1 MALSYGKWTKY
12 QKMKENGFLHPHLPE
27 TALFSEKRLWDFVER
42 FCQVVIKPSLG
53 YGGKGIMQVSQL
65 ENDNYEI
72 HHWYKKMVVNS
83 RTEVMDY
90 FTENR
95 SKKMKYIV
103 QQKIPLSL
111 IDHAPFDLRVMVQ
124 RKKGFYAW
132 KVTGCM
138 AKVAANG
145 FIITN
150 AAQKVYPGRE
160 ALKQLHLEESFI
172 ENLIEKINEISLITA
187 NHLQNYY
194 RKSRRMGLDIGI
206 DSNGKPWIIEV
217 NLTPSIAMFNL
228 LEDKSMLNEIRE
240 YRRG

>member
-42 FCQVVIKPSLG
+42 FRQVVIKPSLG
-53 YGGKGIMQVSQL
+53 YGGKGIIQISQF

-72 HHWYKKMVVNS
+72 HHWYSKRIVNS
-83 RTEVMDY
+83 RGEVLDY
-90 FTENR
+90 IIENR
-95 SKKMKYIV
+95 SKKKKYLV
-103 QQKIPLSL
+103 QERIPLAL
-111 IDHAPFDLRVMVQ
+111 INHAPFDLRVMVQ
-124 RKKGFYAW
+124 RKKGSYAW

-145 FIITN
+145 FFITN
-150 AAQKVYPGRE
+150 AAKKVYSGRE
-160 ALKQLHLEESFI
+160 ALKQLGLDESLI
-172 ENLIEKINEISLITA
+172 ENLMEEINEISLITA
-187 NHLQNYY
+187 SHLQKYY

-217 NLTPSIAMFNL
+217 NLTPSTAMFNL